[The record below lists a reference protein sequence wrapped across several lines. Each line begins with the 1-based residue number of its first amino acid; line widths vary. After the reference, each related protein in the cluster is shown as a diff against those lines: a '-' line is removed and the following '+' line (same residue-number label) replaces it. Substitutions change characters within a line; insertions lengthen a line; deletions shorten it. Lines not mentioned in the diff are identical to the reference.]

1 MAKSTGPALMIG
13 GITMFNDVI
22 LNNQAFNWHIP
33 VATGI
38 VALGLAGLEH
48 LSPELA
54 VGLAWT
60 ALVAILFTRVNPA
73 VPAPAESMLALTKG
87 SKV

>member
-13 GITMFNDVI
+13 GITVFNEVI
-22 LNNQAFNWHIP
+22 LNGKPFNWRVP
-33 VATGI
+33 VATGF

-48 LSPELA
+48 VSQELA

-60 ALVAILFTRVNPA
+60 ALVVILFTRVSPD
-73 VPAPAESMLALTKG
+73 VPAPAESLVSFTKG
-87 SKV
+87 GS

>member
-13 GITMFNDVI
+13 AITLGNDVI
-22 LNNQAFNWHIP
+22 LNGQPFNWRIP

-48 LSPELA
+48 VSQELA

-73 VPAPAESMLALTKG
+73 VPAPAESLAALTKG
-87 SKV
+87 KA